1 MCTRKAAMLLLSVG
15 LVALI
20 TLAAANSVM
29 AQKEGLILYLP
40 FDGFCVA
47 TEQKVQLR
55 NLRISWEWKKTLI
68 LT

>member
-1 MCTRKAAMLLLSVG
+1 MCPRKVAMLLLSFGIV
-15 LVALI
+15 VLI

-40 FDGFCVA
+40 FDGLCVA
-47 TEQKVQLR
+47 TEQQVQLR
-55 NLRISWEWKKTLI
+55 ILRISWEWKKTLI